1 MGGQAELHGGEV
13 SGNGNYLLIALQTQS
28 KLTLDSVD
36 VTATA
41 GTYSGYIPNAQS
53 IYVQQ
58 GSHLI
63 IENGS
68 NLQLGA
74 NQISVIE
81 GSTLDMS
88 GSTVTTASAT
98 TIFAGASTVNITDST
113 VTSNG
118 IGIVVK
124 GSTAN
129 ITGSATSNITAD
141 NDAIQSPGKITH

>member
-13 SGNGNYLLIALQTQS
+13 SGNGDYLLIGLQNQS

-41 GTYSGYIPNAQS
+41 GTYSGYMPNAQS

-74 NQISVIE
+74 NQINLSQ
-81 GSTLDMS
+81 GATLDMS
-88 GSTVTTASAT
+88 DSTVTTASRKSHHICWREYGQYYRFQRNERLCRRSHEQWLWFGDSGVQRLDAN
-98 TIFAGASTVNITDST
+98 AYGHHRNI
-113 VTSNG
+113 
-118 IGIVVK
+118 
-124 GSTAN
+124 
-129 ITGSATSNITAD
+129 
-141 NDAIQSPGKITH
+141 